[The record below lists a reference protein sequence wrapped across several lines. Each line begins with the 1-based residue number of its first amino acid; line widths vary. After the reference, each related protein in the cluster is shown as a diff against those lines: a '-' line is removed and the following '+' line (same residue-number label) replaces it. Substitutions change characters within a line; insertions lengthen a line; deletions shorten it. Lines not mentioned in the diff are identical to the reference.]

1 MTAAKEERG
10 AKPSNS
16 KYFLVLYC
24 HDGTIHLWPGDT
36 KADCLEKLADA
47 LENPKVSRLFDD
59 ATVIKRDMSNFPDGL
74 IFGKRPDVLRE
85 AGKISNR
92 GRQQRSGN
100 DGEGSSKTEKK
111 P

>member
-1 MTAAKEERG
+1 MTAAKEDGG

-92 GRQQRSGN
+92 RQQQRFGN
-100 DGEGSSKTEKK
+100 DGKGSLKTVKK